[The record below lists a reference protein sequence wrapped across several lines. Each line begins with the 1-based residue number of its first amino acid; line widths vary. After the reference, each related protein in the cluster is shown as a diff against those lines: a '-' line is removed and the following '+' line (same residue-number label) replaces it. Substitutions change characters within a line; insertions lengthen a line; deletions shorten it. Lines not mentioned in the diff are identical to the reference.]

1 MWFVGGSID
10 EPTSGGHT
18 SSFDDLVRI
27 GILHSTPRANF
38 GTCLFL
44 ASRSI
49 AESKGRPY
57 DGLMLLERMVR
68 MTVYGA
74 ALPILAF
81 CACTRTEDAKPRE
94 GSGETLVAASHEPV
108 VSAEP
113 KSQPAPVLR
122 DVKEYLEWVGK
133 VRPIIEAGP
142 KPQDEHPEVG
152 RVTCKVSPEDKEY
165 YDYGYCTAKP
175 LASAREVMWPAGK
188 PTIWE
193 ASLVLSSCHVE
204 LDCAA
209 LGMKQLGV
217 HRTKYREIH
226 HCYHTEDQQVVIDNV
241 KENDG
246 TVVVVFKKEYPLEKD
261 PAGETPRV
269 RRFQGLP

>member
-1 MWFVGGSID
+1 MRIRRGSFRPVGGSFR
-10 EPTSGGHT
+10 PVPGRQVGTSRT
-18 SSFDDLVRI
+18 SKLIELRGVPLLGNS
-27 GILHSTPRANF
+27 
-38 GTCLFL
+38 
-44 ASRSI
+44 SI
-49 AESKGRPY
+49 AGPKSRPY
-57 DGLMLLERMVR
+57 DGPMELERPVR
-68 MTVYGA
+68 RTVLGA

-108 VSAEP
+108 ASAAP
-113 KSQPAPVLR
+113 KSQPPSVLR
-122 DVKEYLEWVGK
+122 DVKEYLGWVAK
-133 VRPIIEAGP
+133 VRPIIEAGL
-142 KPQDEHPEVG
+142 KPQDEHPDVG
-152 RVTCKVSPEDKEY
+152 RVTCKVSPEDKKY
-165 YDYGYCTAKP
+165 YDYGYCTATT
-175 LASAREVMWPAGK
+175 LASSREVMWPVGK

-193 ASLVLSSCHVE
+193 ANLVLPSCHVE

-226 HCYHTEDQQVVIDNV
+226 HCFHTEDEQVVIDNV
-241 KENDG
+241 KENDR